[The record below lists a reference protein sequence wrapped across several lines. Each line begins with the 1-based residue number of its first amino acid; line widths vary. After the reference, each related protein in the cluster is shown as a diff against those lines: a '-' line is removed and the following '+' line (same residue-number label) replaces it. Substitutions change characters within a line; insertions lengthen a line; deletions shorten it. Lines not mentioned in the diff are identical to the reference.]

1 MTASL
6 SGIDWVE
13 MIMGGWKSCK
23 NYRIHAFIEKPTP
36 EKGKKIQNLLSVI
49 FCYILE
55 IRELCHQNKEPLRNF
70 YSAFLTNQL

>member
-1 MTASL
+1 
-6 SGIDWVE
+6 

-23 NYRIHAFIEKPTP
+23 NYRIQAFIEKPTP
-36 EKGKKIQNLLSVI
+36 VKGKEIQNLLSVI

-55 IRELCHQNKEPLRNF
+55 IRELCHQNKKPLRNF